1 MKKLV
6 GLLVI
11 MFIVTSSINAQGG
24 GMRGGNQMKGNQ
36 SNYTPDQIATLQ
48 VKKMNLQ
55 LDLTKSQQDAIYK
68 LQKNQAVTR
77 QEMQKSMQER
87 RLNGKVLTS
96 DEKFQLKSARLD
108 RMQQH
113 KLAMQKIL
121 TPEQFTKWE
130 TMNKS
135 KLNRG
140 NANGCNNKQGVKGN
154 KQGRQRLNN

>member
-1 MKKLV
+1 MKKLI

-11 MFIVTSSINAQGG
+11 MFVITSSMNAQRG
-24 GMRGGNQMKGNQ
+24 GMRGNQMKGNQ

-55 LDLTKSQQDAIYK
+55 LDLNKSQQDAIYK
-68 LQKNQAVTR
+68 LQKNQAITR
-77 QEMQKSMQER
+77 QAMQKSMQER
-87 RLNGKVLTS
+87 RLNGKALTT
-96 DEKFQLKSARLD
+96 DERFQLKSARLD

-130 TMNKS
+130 TMTKS
-135 KLNRG
+135 KFNRG
-140 NANGCNNKQGVKGN
+140 NANGCQNKQGFKGN
-154 KQGRQRLNN
+154 KQGRQRINN

>member
-11 MFIVTSSINAQGG
+11 MFVITSSINAQGG
-24 GMRGGNQMKGNQ
+24 GMRGNQMKGNQ

-55 LDLTKSQQDAIYK
+55 LNLNKSQQDAIYK

-77 QEMQKSMQER
+77 QAMQKSMQER
-87 RLNGKVLTS
+87 RLNGKTLTT
-96 DEKFQLKSARLD
+96 DERFQLKSARLD

-121 TPEQFTKWE
+121 TPSQFVKWE

-140 NANGCNNKQGVKGN
+140 NANGCKN

>member
-11 MFIVTSSINAQGG
+11 MLIATSTINAQGG
-24 GMRGGNQMKGNQ
+24 GMRGNQMKGNQ

-55 LDLTKSQQDAIYK
+55 LDLNKSQQDAIFK
-68 LQKNQAVTR
+68 LQKNQALTR
-77 QEMQKSMQER
+77 QAMQKSMQER
-87 RLNGKVLTS
+87 KLSGKTLTT

-108 RMQQH
+108 RMEQH

-130 TMNKS
+130 KMKKS
-135 KLNRG
+135 KWNHKKG
-140 NANGCNNKQGVKGN
+140 NGCKNKKGFKGN
-154 KQGRQRLNN
+154 KQGGQGLNN